1 MPEPSGFFTSER
13 PTVQLPNNLQFAVA
27 TVFATAVTISAAT
40 NATESV
46 CTATNT
52 FAAGDF
58 VEYTG
63 GWSKATGR
71 VFRVK
76 APTGTSFTLES
87 LDTTDTNLFPAGAG
101 VGVVRKV
108 TTWVPITGV
117 VSADISGGD
126 GKTQEVN
133 LLDNDMPI
141 LLPDGFSGTSVV
153 LTLADEPTKPHH
165 AALKGVSDGVKLTC
179 LRGILPGGGV
189 LTYGGYCSFNESPSL
204 AKGSVMSVKAT
215 FSLQNKVVRY

>member
-1 MPEPSGFFTSER
+1 M
-13 PTVQLPNNLQFAVA
+13 QLPNNLAFALA
-27 TVFATAVTISAAT
+27 TVFATAVSITAAS
-40 NATESV
+40 NASEAV

-76 APTGTSFTLES
+76 SPTSSTFVLEG
-87 LDTTDTNLFPAGAG
+87 LDASDTNLFPAGAG
-101 VGVVRKV
+101 VGSVRKV

-117 VSADISGGD
+117 TAADISGGD

-133 LLDNDMPI
+133 LLDSDMPI
-141 LLPDGFSGTSVV
+141 MLPDGFSATSVV
-153 LTLADEPTKPHH
+153 LTIADEPTKAHH
-165 AALKGVSDGVKLTC
+165 PALKAVSDGVKLTC
-179 LRGILPGGGV
+179 LRGILPNGGV
-189 LTYGGYCSFNESPSL
+189 LLYAGYCSFNESPSL
-204 AKGSVMSVKAT
+204 AKGSVMAVKAT